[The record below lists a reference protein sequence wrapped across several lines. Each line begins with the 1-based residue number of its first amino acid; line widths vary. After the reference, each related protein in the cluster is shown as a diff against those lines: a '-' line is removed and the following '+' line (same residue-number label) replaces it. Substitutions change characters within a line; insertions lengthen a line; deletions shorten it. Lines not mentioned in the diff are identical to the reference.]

1 MNHPDRTV
9 RVLLVED
16 DEDDYLLTADLL
28 ASVPDTS
35 YEVTWVANADQALD
49 FIEAEEHDV
58 VLLDLHLGA
67 RTGLEI
73 LQTVKGRIRTPCVLL
88 TGEAS
93 PETDHAA
100 LAAGAVDYLV
110 KGELDERVLERTIR
124 YALGHARALRSV
136 RESEER
142 FRSVV
147 EAATDGIA
155 LLDATGRI
163 VTSNAAME
171 QVFGAE
177 PAELDGLCFFDL
189 VKTEGS
195 ALTELLANPEPGVNA
210 TNAEG
215 SGRHRSGRHF
225 PVEMSLSTW
234 TDDEG
239 SRFWSA
245 IVRDV
250 TERKQLAD
258 QLVHQAF
265 HDPLTGLANRTL
277 LRERVDKAIASLNR
291 RQGSVALL
299 FLDLDDFKRI
309 NDTFGHEVGDELLTS
324 VASRLLGCVR
334 GDEIV
339 ARLGGDE
346 FAVCVDNL
354 EDARGVLR
362 LADRIVHAM
371 SLAFNLRDKPL
382 TATCSIGIAISND
395 PFSDADELLRHAD
408 VAMYAAKGRG
418 KNRYEVFEDS
428 MHGEIVERMHLET
441 DLRHALATD
450 DIDVEYQPVVQ
461 LGSLRIKGFEA
472 LARWRHPERGDISPA
487 VFISVAEEC
496 GLIHKLGRRVLERAI
511 GQGAAWQRAFS
522 ERPPVTISVNLSSRQ
537 LGDPGLVDFVGQLLD
552 DTGLV
557 PDTLALEITESVML
571 GDVDL
576 AIGVL
581 QKFRELGVRLALD
594 DFGTGYSSLSYL
606 HLLPLDVVK
615 VDRSFIARVE
625 EEDGAAMVNAISA
638 IAGGLG
644 LQLVAEG
651 IETGGQRK
659 FLTRAGYRYGQ
670 GFLFS
675 KSLLPDDATALLQRD
690 MDRPAVP

>member
-16 DEDDYLLTADLL
+16 DEDDYLLTTDLL

-35 YEVTWVANADQALD
+35 YDVTWVANADDALE

-73 LQTVKGRIRTPCVLL
+73 LETVKGRTRIPCVLL

-171 QVFGAE
+171 QVFGAA

-189 VKTEGS
+189 VQTEGGELS
-195 ALTELLANPEPGVNA
+195 ELLANPEPGVNA

-215 SGRHRSGRHF
+215 AGRHRSGRRF

-234 TDDEG
+234 MDDEG

-250 TERKQLAD
+250 TERKELAD

-291 RQGSVALL
+291 TQGSVALL

-324 VASRLLGCVR
+324 VASRLLGCIR
-334 GDEIV
+334 GGEIV

-354 EDARGVLR
+354 EDPRGVLR
-362 LADRIVHAM
+362 LADRIVYAM
-371 SLAFNLRDKPL
+371 SHAFNLREKPL
-382 TATCSIGIAISND
+382 TATCSIGIAISSD

-428 MHGEIVERMHLET
+428 MHGEI
-441 DLRHALATD
+441 
-450 DIDVEYQPVVQ
+450 
-461 LGSLRIKGFEA
+461 G
-472 LARWRHPERGDISPA
+472 
-487 VFISVAEEC
+487 
-496 GLIHKLGRRVLERAI
+496 
-511 GQGAAWQRAFS
+511 
-522 ERPPVTISVNLSSRQ
+522 
-537 LGDPGLVDFVGQLLD
+537 
-552 DTGLV
+552 
-557 PDTLALEITESVML
+557 
-571 GDVDL
+571 
-576 AIGVL
+576 
-581 QKFRELGVRLALD
+581 
-594 DFGTGYSSLSYL
+594 
-606 HLLPLDVVK
+606 
-615 VDRSFIARVE
+615 
-625 EEDGAAMVNAISA
+625 
-638 IAGGLG
+638 
-644 LQLVAEG
+644 
-651 IETGGQRK
+651 
-659 FLTRAGYRYGQ
+659 
-670 GFLFS
+670 
-675 KSLLPDDATALLQRD
+675 
-690 MDRPAVP
+690 

>member
-1 MNHPDRTV
+1 MNIPNRTV

-16 DEDDYLLTADLL
+16 DEDDYLLTTDLL
-28 ASVPDTS
+28 ASVTDTS
-35 YEVTWVANADQALD
+35 YEVTWVASADQALE
-49 FIEAEEHDV
+49 FIAAEEHDV

-73 LQTVKGRIRTPCVLL
+73 LESIKGRTRMPCVLL

-110 KGELDERVLERTIR
+110 KGDLDERVLERTIR

-177 PAELDGLCFFDL
+177 ADELDGLCFFDL
-189 VKTEGS
+189 VKTEGGE
-195 ALTELLANPEPGVNA
+195 LPELLANPEPGVNA

-215 SGRHRSGRHF
+215 TGRHGSGRRF

-277 LRERVDKAIASLNR
+277 LRERVDTAIASLDR
-291 RQGSVALL
+291 TEGSVALL

-324 VASRLLGCVR
+324 VASRLLGCIR
-334 GDEIV
+334 GGEIV

-354 EDARGVLR
+354 EDPRGVLR
-362 LADRIVHAM
+362 LADRIVYAM
-371 SLAFNLRDKPL
+371 SHAFNLRDKPL

-441 DLRHALATD
+441 DLRHALTTE

-461 LGSLRIKGFEA
+461 LGSLRIIGFEA

-511 GQGAAWQRAFS
+511 RQGAQWQQMFTD
-522 ERPPVTISVNLSSRQ
+522 RPPLTISVNLSSRQ
-537 LGDPGLVDFVGQLLD
+537 LGDPGLVDFVGQLLE
-552 DTGLV
+552 DTGML
-557 PDTLALEITESVML
+557 PETLALEITESVML

-625 EEDGAAMVNAISA
+625 EQEGAAMVNAISA
-638 IAGGLG
+638 IADGLG

-675 KSLLPDDATALLQRD
+675 KSLQPDDATALLRHD
-690 MDRPAVP
+690 LARVVVP

>member
-1 MNHPDRTV
+1 MTEPLRTV

-16 DEDDYLLTADLL
+16 DEDDYLLTTDLL
-28 ASVPDTS
+28 ESVPDTT
-35 YEVTWVANADQALD
+35 YEVTWVANAVQGLE
-49 FIEAEEHDV
+49 FIEAGEHDV

-67 RTGLEI
+67 STGLEI
-73 LQTVKGRIRTPCVLL
+73 LEAVQGRTRIPCVLL

-155 LLDATGRI
+155 LLDHTGRI
-163 VTSNAAME
+163 VTCNAAME
-171 QVFGAE
+171 QVFGAQLD
-177 PAELDGLCFFDL
+177 ELDGVCFFDL
-189 VKTEGS
+189 VRTDGN
-195 ALTELLANPEPGVNA
+195 ALRELLANPEPGVNA

-215 SGRHRSGRHF
+215 TGRDRGGRRF

-234 TDDEG
+234 VDDEG
-239 SRFWSA
+239 FRFWSA

-277 LRERVDKAIASLNR
+277 LRERVDTAIASLDR
-291 RQGSVALL
+291 SPGSVALL

-324 VASRLLGCVR
+324 VASRLLGCIR
-334 GDEIV
+334 GGEIV

-354 EDARGVLR
+354 EDPRGVLR

-371 SLAFNLRDKPL
+371 SHTFNLRDKPIA
-382 TATCSIGIAISND
+382 ATCSIGIAISND

-408 VAMYAAKGRG
+408 VAMYAAKNKG

-428 MHGEIVERMHLET
+428 MHGQIVERMHLEN
-441 DLRHALATD
+441 DLRDALSRD
-450 DIDVEYQPVVQ
+450 EVEVEYQPVVQ
-461 LGSLRIKGFEA
+461 LGSLRIVGFEA
-472 LARWRHPERGDISPA
+472 LARWNHPERGDISPA

-511 GQGAAWQRAFS
+511 EQGAAWQRMFPD
-522 ERPPVTISVNLSSRQ
+522 RPPVSISVNLSSRQ
-537 LGDPGLVDFVGQLLD
+537 LGDPDLVTVVGDLLD
-552 DTGLV
+552 DSGMT
-557 PDTLALEITESVML
+557 PHTLALEITESVML
-571 GDVDL
+571 GDVDR

-581 QKFRELGVRLALD
+581 QKFRELGIRLALD

-606 HLLPLDVVK
+606 HLLPLDAVK

-625 EEDGAAMVNAISA
+625 EQEGAAMVNAISA
-638 IAGGLG
+638 IAAGLD

-651 IETGGQRK
+651 IETGAQRK

-675 KSLLPDDATALLQRD
+675 KSLKPDTATALLQRD
-690 MDRPAVP
+690 MARGDGR